1 MKKGDELYDHAA
13 ALRESIMGAPP
24 KAEDDY
30 NTEETRVARKAG
42 AVADDDPDLFKLHAI
57 MDSAKGFDKDADVT
71 ELRTLVR
78 DANAKR
84 LHEALDRVLDRVRQ
98 RRCAGDRKFLKNFG
112 IRE

>member
-24 KAEDDY
+24 SADDDL
-30 NTEETRVARKAG
+30 NEQETRAARKAG
-42 AVADDDPDLFKLHAI
+42 AVVDDDPDLFTLHAI
-57 MDSAKGFDKDADVT
+57 MDSAKGFDKDADVS

-84 LHEALDRVLDRVRQ
+84 LHAALDKVLDRVRQ
-98 RRCAGDRKFLKNFG
+98 RRCTGDRKFLKNFG
-112 IRE
+112 IRP